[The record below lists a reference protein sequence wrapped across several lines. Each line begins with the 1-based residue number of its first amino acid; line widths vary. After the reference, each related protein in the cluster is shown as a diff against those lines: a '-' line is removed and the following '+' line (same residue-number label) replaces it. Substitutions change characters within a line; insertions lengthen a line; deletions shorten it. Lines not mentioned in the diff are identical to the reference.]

1 MAENIA
7 VTNTATPLFEIEL
20 LREKQRFAPRSL
32 EELEQWLQLERQ
44 FWSWLSEAKGED
56 PSLDPIFNAVFHQDR
71 SITKTLNALKTA
83 PPEEQRRSLI
93 ETLRNM
99 LTDRYVTQQAP
110 TSGAPMSRYASEI
123 AKKDKVVAAHA
134 LWAIL
139 GKDPIQSSRPGRA
152 FRGMVLGSIY
162 DHDPNTSLQAHEVAW
177 KELRARISS
186 EHEALRREAGELS
199 DQYRKVSQDIH
210 ALHDSQRSSFDE
222 MQATRAAD
230 FKKLV
235 DEHVSTMDN
244 IQATFKREL
253 SLRAAVEYLAEKANK
268 HRQTAKRAGIA
279 AGIAGCALVGLAI
292 AIGFLVFKDGQD
304 IPVPQIAVAVLTAT
318 LSFWLLRILVRV
330 LLSNLHLETDMRA
343 RSTFVHTYLALLT
356 EGGGIKDEDRAL
368 VIGLVFRPISDGLVR
383 DDATPPGLWDLVTKN
398 LSGRA

>member
-1 MAENIA
+1 MADSIEVA
-7 VTNTATPLFEIEL
+7 NTATPLFEIEI
-20 LREKQRFAPRSL
+20 LREGQRLAPRSL

-44 FWSWLSEAKGED
+44 FWKWLNEAKGED
-56 PSLDPIFNAVFHQDR
+56 PSVESLLNFVLHQDR
-71 SITKTLNALKTA
+71 GIIKTINALKTLTS
-83 PPEEQRRSLI
+83 EEQRTGLI
-93 ETLRNM
+93 EGLRNL

-110 TSGAPMSRYASEI
+110 TAGAPISKYANEL

-134 LWAIL
+134 LWALL
-139 GKDPIQSSRPGRA
+139 GKDPLPSNRPGRA
-152 FRGMVLGSIY
+152 FRGMALGVLY
-162 DHDPNTSLQAHEVAW
+162 DHDPNTPLQAHEAAW

-199 DQYRKVSQDIH
+199 DRYRKVSQDIH
-210 ALHDSQRSSFDE
+210 SLHASQRSGFDE
-222 MQATRAAD
+222 MQAARATD

-235 DEHVSTMDN
+235 EEHVSTMDN

-253 SLRAAVEYLAEKANK
+253 SLRAAVEYLAEKADK
-268 HRQTAKRAGIA
+268 HQKTAKTAGIA

-292 AIGFLVFKDGQD
+292 GIGLLVFKEGQD
-304 IPVPQIAVAVLTAT
+304 VPVPQIAVAVLTAT
-318 LSFWLLRILVRV
+318 LAFWLLRILVRV

-343 RSTFVHTYLALLT
+343 RSTFVHTYLALLA

-383 DDATPPGLWDLVTKN
+383 DDATPPGLWDLITKN
-398 LSGRA
+398 LSGRN